1 MKNLDFFITLSNFKN
16 LEEDNEEAMDVEDDE
31 DISVKLFILNVT
43 GVNGGDLLT
52 TYGDEIVSD
61 EAWDETTE
69 FLISNEVKEYEVEK
83 SEILIMNASSIEMKR
98 GKEARRV
105 K

>member
-1 MKNLDFFITLSNFKN
+1 MSNFKN

-69 FLISNEVKEYEVEK
+69 FSYQ
-83 SEILIMNASSIEMKR
+83 
-98 GKEARRV
+98 
-105 K
+105 